1 MKMLLGRGQWRMPSL
16 PRSPGG
22 QGYFMFLSLIQTWR
36 DPYWWNFQVAYRSVR
51 QQIMKTSNSRN
62 LNHAMWR
69 VNAVVVKGCNITAA
83 TANACDGQTLRLCM
97 PDLLWSCAALLCV
110 SLLRQCSLPSPA
122 KSRLKVLYVRNMLVM
137 GRKKVKDDGLL
148 QQLLWAT
155 HTRRWSSPGQIKS
168 DLLEKEAFF
177 FLLPLTSQGLF
188 FSELL
193 ANNLLECAECCPPY
207 FLHNCKLMLEVEKG
221 CCWKELCS
229 PNSCMRQ
236 DNFEIGSGCSEP
248 CAIEL

>member
-51 QQIMKTSNSRN
+51 QQITKTSNSRN

-97 PDLLWSCAALLCV
+97 PDLLWSCPALLCV
-110 SLLRQCSLPSPA
+110 SLFSINAPFPPQQCLGWRCSMWEICWSWEGKRWRMMVCCSSSYELLIPDGE
-122 KSRLKVLYVRNMLVM
+122 VLQGKLSQICW
-137 GRKKVKDDGLL
+137 RKR
-148 QQLLWAT
+148 
-155 HTRRWSSPGQIKS
+155 H
-168 DLLEKEAFF
+168 FF

-193 ANNLLECAECCPPY
+193 TNNLLECAECCPPY
-207 FLHNCKLMLEVEKG
+207 FLHNCQTYVRGGERLL
-221 CCWKELCS
+221 
-229 PNSCMRQ
+229 
-236 DNFEIGSGCSEP
+236 SGGT
-248 CAIEL
+248 L